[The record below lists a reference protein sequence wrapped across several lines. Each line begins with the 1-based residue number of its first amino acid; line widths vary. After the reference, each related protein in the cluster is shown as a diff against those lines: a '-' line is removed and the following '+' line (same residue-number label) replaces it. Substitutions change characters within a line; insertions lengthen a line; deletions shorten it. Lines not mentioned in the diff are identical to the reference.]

1 MKNILKKIKK
11 LLGFCEF
18 NGCNHLAVRTFYFK
32 HGKEIAS
39 KNLCDD
45 CAWKAYEDPEQLWDY
60 PDDRRSHYIDDYF
73 AMRKK
78 PKKKKEN

>member
-1 MKNILKKIKK
+1 M
-11 LLGFCEF
+11 
-18 NGCNHLAVRTFYFK
+18 
-32 HGKEIAS
+32 S

-78 PKKKKEN
+78 PKKKKGN